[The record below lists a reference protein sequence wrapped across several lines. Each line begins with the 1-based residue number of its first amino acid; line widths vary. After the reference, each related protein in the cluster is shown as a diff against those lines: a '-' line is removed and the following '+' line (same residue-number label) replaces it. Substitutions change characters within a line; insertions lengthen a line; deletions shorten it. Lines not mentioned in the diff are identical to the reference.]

1 MDWWK
6 EKFKLPK
13 GYKLKERMSENDKTV
28 FIVTVD
34 NTGEKW
40 VSYDIVDGELVKYKA
55 GKSPLDV
62 RKKQGK

>member
-1 MDWWK
+1 
-6 EKFKLPK
+6 
-13 GYKLKERMSENDKTV
+13 MSENDKTV
-28 FIVTVD
+28 FIITVD

-40 VSYDIVDGELVKYKA
+40 VSYDVVDGELVKYKA